1 MSSPKCCNNCRRLAA
16 HPSVRGLKAIDLV
29 FLPPNTTIYTQSMDQ
44 GIIKNLKDF
53 YRNQV
58 IMKQLYAAEGQT
70 EFMPNVL
77 DAMRMLN

>member
-1 MSSPKCCNNCRRLAA
+1 
-16 HPSVRGLKAIDLV
+16 
-29 FLPPNTTIYTQSMDQ
+29 MDQ